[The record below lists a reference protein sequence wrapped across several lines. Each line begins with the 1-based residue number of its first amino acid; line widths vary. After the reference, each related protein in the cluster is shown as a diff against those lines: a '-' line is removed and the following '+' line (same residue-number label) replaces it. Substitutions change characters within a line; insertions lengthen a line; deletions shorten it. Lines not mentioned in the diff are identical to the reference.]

1 MSEKETVLQKINQT
15 QFKLDDIFFL
25 MDDKSPLLKG
35 RISDKMILLLE
46 DALENVTRFK
56 ELVENTKQII
66 SKLL

>member
-56 ELVENTKQII
+56 ELVENTK
-66 SKLL
+66 